1 MKKKMGNERRMI
13 EALALVCSLHVEILS
28 DNDRSHHL
36 GSVDDLVEEKLRN
49 IDVMKELK
57 EDTPK
62 RHCTA
67 STSGQYYSPSS
78 SSSEETKRSNDIMI
92 FKSGIPKR
100 RRTASTH
107 SSSSSSSSPSERKR
121 SNDIMILESAIP
133 KRRRTASTHSTSSSS
148 SEERKRGKDD
158 TMTLESGIPK
168 RRRTSDDHH
177 DDDVVLRVVPEETKV
192 TRRNKSNNKRKRIR
206 DDRDTSNTS
215 KGGVI
220 HGPNPPP
227 PISEE
232 LAQVIRGMTNG
243 DQLNLKLVIQRK
255 LFQTDTLS
263 RQNRLQMPR
272 NQISSDNFLNDDEKK
287 KLDQNE
293 GIQVRF
299 IQPNLEEENGLVFKR
314 WKYKNVNCAGYV
326 FNKNWHKGV
335 VQKNGLECGQL
346 VQVWFFRDK
355 DGNPCFA
362 MVNLG

>member
-49 IDVMKELK
+49 IDVMKELE

-62 RHCTA
+62 RH
-67 STSGQYYSPSS
+67 
-78 SSSEETKRSNDIMI
+78 
-92 FKSGIPKR
+92 
-100 RRTASTH
+100 
-107 SSSSSSSSPSERKR
+107 
-121 SNDIMILESAIP
+121 L
-133 KRRRTASTHSTSSSS
+133 
-148 SEERKRGKDD
+148 
-158 TMTLESGIPK
+158 
-168 RRRTSDDHH
+168 
-177 DDDVVLRVVPEETKV
+177 PEETKV

-206 DDRDTSNTS
+206 DDSDTSNTS

>member
-78 SSSEETKRSNDIMI
+78 SSSEETKR
-92 FKSGIPKR
+92 KSGIPKR

-107 SSSSSSSSPSERKR
+107 STS
-121 SNDIMILESAIP
+121 
-133 KRRRTASTHSTSSSS
+133 SSSS

-255 LFQTDTLS
+255 LFQTDTLA

-272 NQISSDNFLNDDEKK
+272 NQISSDDFLNDDEKK

-299 IQPNLEEENGLVFKR
+299 IQPNLEEENGLVFRR

>member
-1 MKKKMGNERRMI
+1 MKKKINMGNERRMI

-28 DNDRSHHL
+28 GNDRHHSL
-36 GSVDDLVEEKLRN
+36 DDLLKEKLRN
-49 IDVMKELK
+49 IDIMKELE

-62 RHCTA
+62 RRRTA
-67 STSGQYYSPSS
+67 STSGQYYSHST
-78 SSSEETKRSNDIMI
+78 SSEETKRSKDFMI

-107 SSSSSSSSPSERKR
+107 STSSSSSSSSEETKR

-133 KRRRTASTHSTSSSS
+133 KRRRT
-148 SEERKRGKDD
+148 
-158 TMTLESGIPK
+158 
-168 RRRTSDDHH
+168 SDDHH
-177 DDDVVLRVVPEETKV
+177 DDVVLRVVPEETKV

-206 DDRDTSNTS
+206 DDSDTSNTS

-227 PISEE
+227 PISISEE
-232 LAQVIRGMTNG
+232 LAQVIRGMTTG

-272 NQISSDNFLNDDEKK
+272 NQISSDDFLNHDEKK